1 MERVFEVM
9 RCPDEDRVQLATFLL
24 KRNVYHWWKT
34 IRRDYAD
41 PTSITWVEFR
51 LIFDEQFYPRSYR
64 YAKKNQV
71 LEFETGV
78 NVCTGEISASS
89 ARRRDM
95 SSFGGPSQGPS
106 KRYGSSSNSAGS
118 GWSGGRGSSSGSGR
132 CGPMPTWSQNS
143 DQQSVVKVKVVPL
156 HQLFKSE
163 CPILSQGGTARQGT
177 VAQQGQGNR
186 GQSQSQSGASSS
198 AVGSSSNIRVQ
209 STFRGRDGRHW
220 RG

>member
-1 MERVFEVM
+1 MSNSTHAHTDM
-9 RCPDEDRVQLATFLL
+9 RRKTKFLNL
-24 KRNVYHWWKT
+24 KHGSM
-34 IRRDYAD
+34 
-41 PTSITWVEFR
+41 P
-51 LIFDEQFYPRSYR
+51 
-64 YAKKNQV
+64 V
-71 LEFETGV
+71 LEYEHKFNDISRFAPKLIPNEEGSMSIDDLRK
-78 NVCTGEISASS
+78 EIRASS
-89 ARRRDM
+89 ARRTDM

-118 GWSGGRGSSSGSGR
+118 GWSGGRGSNSGSGR
-132 CGPMPTWSQNS
+132 SGPMPTWSQNS

-163 CPILSQGGTARQGT
+163 CPLLSQGGIARQGT

-198 AVGSSSNIRVQ
+198 PVGSSSNIRVQ